1 MFKVTFGR
9 VVPFGVHLD
18 MGLPSCSHS
27 SFPYRQEIFVLTTQ
41 NIGLRSGSG
50 RGSDPIRPR
59 SKGQMGQTFL
69 TPGPAP
75 DNTDDTGSS
84 HEKRGHVDRH
94 QGGAADSFLGQSQN
108 SDPPEARIYR
118 TRPADQAR
126 HIPIYVPPLAS
137 KAALAIWN
145 VPRVGSKHTPTD
157 REYLDSPSARQL
169 MDLRDYVRGFRGMHP
184 PTYSDAPSQLFFA
197 TYIARNA
204 SKFLDHE
211 WVDIARVSRATT
223 KFRIV

>member
-1 MFKVTFGR
+1 MSRFGDSASSGSR
-9 VVPFGVHLD
+9 VKIRKRQRRAYFF
-18 MGLPSCSHS
+18 CSH
-27 SFPYRQEIFVLTTQ
+27 IFGKYANQ
-41 NIGLRSGSG
+41 SRSY
-50 RGSDPIRPR
+50 
-59 SKGQMGQTFL
+59 
-69 TPGPAP
+69 
-75 DNTDDTGSS
+75 
-84 HEKRGHVDRH
+84 
-94 QGGAADSFLGQSQN
+94 LGDVEEDIQN
-108 SDPPEARIYR
+108 SAGR
-118 TRPADQAR
+118 R
-126 HIPIYVPPLAS
+126 HLPF
-137 KAALAIWN
+137 WN

-169 MDLRDYVRGFRGMHP
+169 MDLHDYVRGFRGMHP